1 MILMLL
7 HTQAFANWSTYD
19 QLLNKYVSNGK
30 VDYTGLRSTQA
41 LGQELLWIASAE
53 LPKDKDAQKAFWINS
68 YNLITLDLI
77 VDNPTI
83 SSIKDLDD
91 GEVWSQRTF
100 KIAGRYVTLDEIEH
114 KILRPMEDPRIHSA
128 INCASIS
135 CPPLH
140 NKAYTSRELSRQLD
154 EASRRWV
161 KSNALLWSSNLLQLN
176 PIFSW
181 FSEDFSAYAVYGPKI
196 SKSNRGAVGFIIHFA
211 EPELQEE
218 LFILLKSRPTI
229 NHFKYNWGLNKQ

>member
-7 HTQAFANWSTYD
+7 HTQVFANWSTYD
-19 QLLNKYVSNGK
+19 QLLNKYVSRGK
-30 VDYTGLRSTQA
+30 VDYIGLRSTQA
-41 LGQELLWIASAE
+41 LGQELLWIASTE
-53 LPKDKDAQKAFWINS
+53 LPKDKEAQKAFWINS

-83 SSIKDLDD
+83 GSIKELDN
-91 GEVWSQRTF
+91 GEVWSQRSF

-114 KILRPMEDPRIHSA
+114 KILRPMGDARIHSA
-128 INCASIS
+128 LNCASIS

-140 NKAYTSRELSRQLD
+140 NEAYKPRELSKQLD

-161 KSNALLWSSNLLQLN
+161 KSNALLSSSNLLQLN
-176 PIFSW
+176 PMFSW
-181 FSEDFSAYAVYGPKI
+181 FSEDFTSYAVYGPKI
-196 SKSNRGAVGFIIHFA
+196 SKSNRGAVGFIIYFA

-218 LFILLKSRPTI
+218 LFILLKNRPTI
-229 NHFKYNWGLNKQ
+229 NYFDYDWGLNTQ